1 MKGVITYGKT
11 QEQDTTLRKIKKP
24 MTRRRFTW
32 KEYRRLLKGGKKLG
46 VTYSKEEKRVLK
58 DLTFEKGYV
67 NEEGMVL
74 VKPR

>member
-1 MKGVITYGKT
+1 
-11 QEQDTTLRKIKKP
+11 

-74 VKPR
+74 VKPQ